1 MLRTRNGPKE
11 SLLDCFSKK
20 IELKVSLSKNKK
32 TLDFGGR
39 PIFFVIRALNMGGSE
54 SQLVLTCREL
64 KRRNVGVKV
73 VCFYHGGS
81 LIPKVLQ
88 ENIEISTVGKK
99 GRWDVASFVNK
110 MLTLMRDDRPILAYG
125 YLGLANIL
133 CGLFK
138 ILRPEMR
145 VIWGVRASRM
155 DLTYYDWIRRM
166 EKALMRSLAFLP
178 DRIIVNS
185 KAGFSELLRQ
195 GYPASKLRL
204 IHNGIDTR
212 GFQPLRQEGREL
224 RAKWGCNKGGQILV
238 GMVARLDPIKDQ
250 ETFLRAASILLQR
263 ENNVRFVCVGP
274 DWGGRSN
281 SLRGMAESLGL
292 TRHLFWEGERN
303 DVASVYNALDVLTLC
318 SISEGFPNVVAEA
331 MACGVPCV
339 VTDVGDCAYIVGD
352 TGRVVPPRDP
362 VALARAWE
370 EMLSLDL
377 GEMGRRA
384 RERIVKHFSLD
395 RMVDET
401 IKVFEEVLGRPLE
414 RRSAPLDGL
423 EA

>member
-1 MLRTRNGPKE
+1 ME
-11 SLLDCFSKK
+11 EM
-20 IELKVSLSKNKK
+20 ELKDPLSKNRT
-32 TLDFGGR
+32 TLHVGKR
-39 PIFFVIRALNMGGSE
+39 PIFFVIRALKMGGSE

-64 KRRNVGVKV
+64 KRRDVPVKV
-73 VCFYHGGS
+73 VCFYPGGS

-88 ENIEISTVGKK
+88 EDIEISTVGKR
-99 GRWDVASFVNK
+99 GRWDVASFFSK
-110 MLTLMRDDRPILAYG
+110 MITLMREERPYLAYG
-125 YLGLANIL
+125 YLGLANIV

-155 DLTYYDWIRRM
+155 DLTHYDWIRRM

-178 DRIIVNS
+178 DKIIVNS
-185 KAGFSELLRQ
+185 KAGFLELLRQ
-195 GYPASKLRL
+195 GYPASKLRV
-204 IHNGIDTR
+204 IHNGIDI
-212 GFQPLRQEGREL
+212 GSFQPLRQEGREL
-224 RAKWGCNKGGQILV
+224 RAKWGCNNRGEILV

-263 ENNVRFVCVGP
+263 GNNVRFVCVGP
-274 DWGGRSN
+274 DWGGRLDT
-281 SLRGMAESLGL
+281 LRGMAEGLGL

-303 DVASVYNALDVLTLC
+303 DMASVYNALDIFALC
-318 SISEGFPNVVAEA
+318 STSEGFPNAVAEA

-362 VALARAWE
+362 VALAKAWE

-377 GEMGRRA
+377 EEMGRRA

-395 RMVDET
+395 KMVDET

-414 RRSAPLDGL
+414 RQLSPPNPV